1 MEGFTLHSR
10 WIPGLVAVIVGA
22 AGCSGGDGGVT
33 NPPPPP
39 TVASVTI
46 SPALA
51 DLAIGQAAE
60 LTATTL
66 DADGNTLSGHPVTWS
81 SSNNS
86 VAIVSSTG
94 LVTGLGE
101 GSASIT
107 ASSEGRSGSAQV
119 QVSSDLIPSADFQIQ
134 GAHSFGS
141 VDIPTGV
148 TVTLTGDLVL
158 VAEDSVHVAGRIIGD
173 CVDLDVT
180 AGAELV
186 VAGGTV
192 DTGCGVLPED
202 DAPRLR
208 LVGEGGFSL
217 VGASVTSSG
226 EILITDDPA
235 APFGLPPNLA
245 SGQGLPTSG
254 PPVAEASSAMSGSQ
268 RQVAI
273 KKTCRVLDTHIVF
286 FGSAPDGKDLEPTGE
301 PGKPGLTLS
310 IKCEDDSLQLG
321 DGSLIE
327 TEGGGNGGT
336 GTHRGAGPTTA
347 KGGNGGHGG
356 DIFLSASFDIE
367 VSGTLTLKTGDGGNA
382 GNAIAVSEPADD
394 PPPSATAEVNGAGS
408 GGSVF
413 LITNSDDG
421 TVFGDGEILVTL
433 GDGGEPGLASA
444 LAADGMDATDQKS
457 AQEGG
462 NATAKAAIPMFG
474 GGPGRRLLFVP
485 D

>member
-1 MEGFTLHSR
+1 MGPR
-10 WIPGLVAVIVGA
+10 GA
-22 AGCSGGDGGVT
+22 AGAMAGSLIHHLL
-33 NPPPPP
+33 P

-235 APFGLPPNLA
+235 APFGFA
-245 SGQGLPTSG
+245 SELGLG
-254 PPVAEASSAMSGSQ
+254 PRA
-268 RQVAI
+268 
-273 KKTCRVLDTHIVF
+273 
-286 FGSAPDGKDLEPTGE
+286 
-301 PGKPGLTLS
+301 
-310 IKCEDDSLQLG
+310 
-321 DGSLIE
+321 
-327 TEGGGNGGT
+327 
-336 GTHRGAGPTTA
+336 
-347 KGGNGGHGG
+347 
-356 DIFLSASFDIE
+356 
-367 VSGTLTLKTGDGGNA
+367 
-382 GNAIAVSEPADD
+382 
-394 PPPSATAEVNGAGS
+394 
-408 GGSVF
+408 
-413 LITNSDDG
+413 
-421 TVFGDGEILVTL
+421 
-433 GDGGEPGLASA
+433 
-444 LAADGMDATDQKS
+444 
-457 AQEGG
+457 
-462 NATAKAAIPMFG
+462 
-474 GGPGRRLLFVP
+474 PGRPVLQ
-485 D
+485 